1 MQIFV
6 GQTTGQVQGAV
17 DGGWRGRSARQGRR
31 TQVAVASSE
40 MNHLLR
46 LLASAW
52 RLFPLRLSQTST
64 FCQFSTISKRI
75 FRPKTRSPV
84 LPGFFEDMCARHASV
99 TKHEPKSRI
108 RWGGWFYVLFFLIFY
123 FLFCFGKSLQE
134 LVRHF
139 FFRFWI
145 SGSQHLSVN
154 VGNIYPQW
162 AIGSVG

>member
-108 RWGGWFYVLFFLIFY
+108 RWGGWFYVLFFFN
-123 FLFCFGKSLQE
+123 FLFFILFRKIFARVGSPFLFSLLNFWQPTP
-134 LVRHF
+134 VREC
-139 FFRFWI
+139 
-145 SGSQHLSVN
+145 G
-154 VGNIYPQW
+154 
-162 AIGSVG
+162 